1 MYIIYNAYK
10 MHQKH
15 LRTQK
20 IVHTIEHYVANLF

>member
-20 IVHTIEHYVANLF
+20 IVHTIEHVANLF